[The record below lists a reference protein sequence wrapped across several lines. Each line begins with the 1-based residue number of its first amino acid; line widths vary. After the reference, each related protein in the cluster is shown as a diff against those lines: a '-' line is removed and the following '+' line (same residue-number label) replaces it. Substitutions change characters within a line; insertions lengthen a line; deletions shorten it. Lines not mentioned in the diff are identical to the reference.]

1 MTTTDH
7 TPQVVFACVRNGGRS
22 VISRVLTAHYAHG
35 EVTALSAGTLTAQ
48 AQVAGSQTI
57 GVSQEET
64 KLVATGWSAKK
75 TILGKAVYNDK
86 NEKIGNLD
94 DLIISPEKSVSFAIV
109 GVGGFLGMGKH
120 DVAIPISRIKQEN
133 NKLVLPGATKEA
145 LKALPEFQYAD
156 KGKTQ
161 KSTKG

>member
-1 MTTTDH
+1 MFKKTRLLNETIFKPLTGY
-7 TPQVVFACVRNGGRS
+7 VVAAG
-22 VISRVLTAHYAHG
+22 LTA
-35 EVTALSAGTLTAQ
+35 ALSAGALTAQ

-75 TILGKAVYNDK
+75 AILGKAVYNDK

>member
-1 MTTTDH
+1 MGY
-7 TPQVVFACVRNGGRS
+7 VVAVG
-22 VISRVLTAHYAHG
+22 LTA
-35 EVTALSAGTLTAQ
+35 ALSAGAITAQ

-57 GVSQEET
+57 GVSQEEI

-75 TILGKAVYNDK
+75 SILGKAIYNDK
-86 NEKIGNLD
+86 NEKIGNVD
-94 DLIISPEKSVSFAIV
+94 DLIVSPEKSVSFAIV

-145 LKALPEFQYAD
+145 LKQ
-156 KGKTQ
+156 
-161 KSTKG
+161 

>member
-1 MTTTDH
+1 MFKKTRLLNETVFKPLTGY
-7 TPQVVFACVRNGGRS
+7 VVAAG
-22 VISRVLTAHYAHG
+22 LTA
-35 EVTALSAGTLTAQ
+35 ALSAGALTAQ

-57 GVSQEET
+57 GVSQEEI
-64 KLVATGWSAKK
+64 KLVATGWSVKK

-86 NEKIGNLD
+86 NEKIGNVD
-94 DLIISPEKSVSFAIV
+94 DLIVSPDKSVSFAIV

-156 KGKTQ
+156 KDKTQ

>member
-1 MTTTDH
+1 MSKKTRVFKVFTGS
-7 TPQVVFACVRNGGRS
+7 VVAVG
-22 VISRVLTAHYAHG
+22 LTA
-35 EVTALSAGTLTAQ
+35 VLSAGAITAQ

-64 KLVATGWSAKK
+64 KLVATGWSVKK
-75 TILGKAVYNDK
+75 TILGNAVYNDK
-86 NEKIGNLD
+86 NDKIGNVD
-94 DLIISPEKSVSFAIV
+94 DLIVAPDKSVSFAII

-120 DVAIPISRIKQEN
+120 DVAIPINRIKQEN

-145 LKALPEFQYAD
+145 LKALPEFQYAE